1 MFDALCISL
10 SRSFIDAQRG
20 EKLDHDP
27 MAFPRFLR
35 QIGAGVG
42 QED

>member
-1 MFDALCISL
+1 MFDALCIPL
-10 SRSFIDAQRG
+10 SGSFIDAERRQ
-20 EKLDHDP
+20 ELDHDP

-35 QIGAGVG
+35 QIRTGVG